1 MYFRLLL
8 ACGLPFLQTM
18 VLTVFL
24 LWFFYCWFLVS
35 VLVTSHLTFVRII
48 LVMIRLLSGHLFGR
62 LTPCSLCTRGS
73 QSHLS
78 QELEILSI
86 ILKIK

>member
-1 MYFRLLL
+1 MRASIPPSYGI
-8 ACGLPFLQTM
+8 ASIS
-18 VLTVFL
+18 VV
-24 LWFFYCWFLVS
+24 FFYCWFLVS
-35 VLVTSHLTFVRII
+35 VSVTSHLTLVRIV

-62 LTPCSLCTRGS
+62 LTLCSLCTRGGGG
-73 QSHLS
+73 QSHSS